1 MCSMSGRTKSLRR
14 RFIVPLPRPLR
25 RRPSLASAPW
35 AIPLHWDKPGV
46 RIAMGAE
53 REDIL
58 WLASRHGLRISAAA
72 FAIGL
77 PASIAGARFLAGLI
91 YGTSPGDPVVFAGL
105 PIILFA
111 AVLTAGY
118 VPAHRATRV

>member
-1 MCSMSGRTKSLRR
+1 MAYTVGERTNE
-14 RFIVPLPRPLR
+14 F
-25 RRPSLASAPW
+25 
-35 AIPLHWDKPGV
+35 GV
-46 RIAMGAE
+46 RIAMGAQ

-58 WLASRHGLRISAAA
+58 WLASRHGLLISAAA

-77 PASIAGARFLAGLI
+77 PAAIAGARFLAGLI
-91 YGTSPGDPVVFAGL
+91 YGTSPGDPVVFAGV

-118 VPAHRATRV
+118 IPAHRATRVDPLAALRYE